1 MKLTDTLN
9 NKLIKAMQV
18 LLRHQILVVDKVKR
32 VSGTRVLRPL
42 SNASGLT
49 ANPVTE
55 DAILGR
61 AVTGAP

>member
-1 MKLTDTLN
+1 
-9 NKLIKAMQV
+9 MQV

-49 ANPVTE
+49 ADPVTE
-55 DAILGR
+55 DVVLGR
-61 AVTGAP
+61 AVTGTP